1 MILIP
6 ANEVLD
12 FLSQAAP
19 RAWVKRMVTSMIE
32 ADELHAYVTG
42 GKVRTHVYALE
53 YLSQIP
59 GYKMEDPSPERD
71 RLAREVF
78 DDDIADKI
86 MDKRW
91 NDNVL
96 EHEVDVVDH
105 EDSRRISPGWIT
117 YGEINW
123 DTGAIIPIYIPEP
136 GERPEHIWWD
146 HEDLLTSEFDRPDFT
161 AEFEGLSFV
170 FEQVELLLPT
180 HRLERS
186 VGRVAPEATERRAMG
201 RPRKWD
207 WEGAMAAIGA
217 TAKDRGLLTGE
228 PGMQAKIEAAMSEW
242 FIEQTGDTPTI
253 SQIRGRASRLVQMV
267 EKSKKDD

>member
-6 ANEVLD
+6 ASEVLD

-42 GKVRTHVYALE
+42 GWVRAHVWAME
-53 YLSQIP
+53 YLSQVP
-59 GYKMEDPSPERD
+59 DYHMEEPSPERD
-71 RLAREVF
+71 KAVRDVF
-78 DDDIADKI
+78 DDEVADKI
-86 MDKRW
+86 RDKRW
-91 NDNVL
+91 NEPVL
-96 EHEVDVVDH
+96 EHEVNVV
-105 EDSRRISPGWIT
+105 EGEESRRISPGWIT

-123 DTGAIIPIYIPEP
+123 ETGAIMPIYIPDP

-146 HEDLLTSEFDRPDFT
+146 TEELLTSEFDRPDFT

-180 HRLERS
+180 HRLEKS
-186 VGRVAPEATERRAMG
+186 TGRVASEPVERRALG

-207 WEGAMAAIGA
+207 WEGAMAVVGGL
-217 TAKDRGLLTGE
+217 AKERGLLTGE

-267 EKSKKDD
+267 EKSKKTD